1 MKRCKRA
8 AAILLT
14 MALSLSALAG
24 CGKTQSQQALLVP
37 ETLSVCLGSAPVSL
51 DPACAADVRDL
62 TVISNLYENLMK
74 LAEDESGN
82 LTPVFAMARSYE
94 EEKHIDGSVTYTFRL
109 RNARWSDGSSVVA
122 DDFVFAWQRLADP
135 AVNSPNAQLMSIIKG
150 YDEVQAT
157 GDVSKL
163 QVSAKNS
170 STLVVTITGTCEW
183 FLTDVCTAPAA
194 SPLRRAVV
202 EELTEAA
209 LYAEEDAAASAVFSG
224 VAADIWASDPTKL
237 VTNGPYCVSESGI
250 RSMTLVRNERYFSDE
265 DSPETIR
272 IVYADTPEDGWK
284 LYQAG
289 TVDFL
294 AELPEAQLQLLAE
307 DPTWEPLTFPT
318 TGLLLFNTNHDVLSD
333 PLVRQALH
341 TVIDR
346 TAISAAVSAACIPAS
361 GLVSPS
367 VPDPDAD
374 AVNFRQHGGD
384 LVNCDPTVLSTNLR
398 GIQQLLEQAGF
409 DIDAPFPAME
419 LLYPALPRY
428 EAAARQLASCWSSA
442 FHMELQLTAME
453 PSALDAA
460 LASGQ
465 YALALTELTAP
476 ANDAQSFLQCWVTN
490 HPNNVVSY
498 SNTAFD
504 TLLAVIC
511 SASNDDARR
520 GCLHDAESLLLED
533 IPLAPLYFAGTDY
546 VLRDDLTGLL
556 RDARGTFRFDG
567 IQQIPLPEAPE
578 AASGS

>member
-1 MKRCKRA
+1 MKRCKHA

-14 MALSLSALAG
+14 MVLSLGALVG
-24 CGKTQSQQALLVP
+24 CGKTQSQQTLLVP
-37 ETLSVCLGSAPVSL
+37 ETLSVCLGSAPVTL
-51 DPACAADVRDL
+51 DPACAAEPRDL

-94 EEKHIDGSVTYTFRL
+94 DERHIDGSVTYTFRL

-163 QVSAKNS
+163 QVEAKNS

-194 SPLRRAVV
+194 SPLRRALVAPAS
-202 EELTEAA
+202 EA
-209 LYAEEDAAASAVFSG
+209 DAASDSADSSAPASPSAVDAWS
-224 VAADIWASDPTKL
+224 SDPTKL
-237 VTNGPYCVSESGI
+237 VTNGPYCVGESGS
-250 RSMTLVRNERYFSDE
+250 RSMTLVQNERYSNHD

-272 IVYADTPEDGWK
+272 IVYADTPEDGWN

-294 AELPEAQLQLLAE
+294 AELPESQLQLLAQ
-307 DPTWEPLTFPT
+307 DPEWEPLAFPT
-318 TGLLLFNTNHDVLSD
+318 TCLLLFNTNHDVLSD
-333 PLVRQALH
+333 PLVRQALR

-346 TAISAAVSAACIPAS
+346 TAISAAAGAACLPAS

-367 VPDPDAD
+367 VPDSDAD
-374 AVNFRQHGGD
+374 AANFRQHGGD
-384 LVNCDPTVLSTNLR
+384 LVNCDPTILTANLR
-398 GIQQLLEQAGF
+398 GIQQLLEEAGF

-428 EAAARQLASCWSSA
+428 EAAAQQLASCWSSA
-442 FHMELQLTAME
+442 FHMEIQLTAME
-453 PSALDAA
+453 PAALEAA

-476 ANDAQSFLQCWVTN
+476 ANDAQSFLQCWVTD
-490 HPNNVVSY
+490 HPSNVVAY

-504 TLLAVIC
+504 TLLAVIR
-511 SASNDDARR
+511 SASDDDARR
-520 GCLHDAESLLLED
+520 GEPSAGGYPLDAAVLHRNR
-533 IPLAPLYFAGTDY
+533 
-546 VLRDDLTGLL
+546 LR
-556 RDARGTFRFDG
+556 
-567 IQQIPLPEAPE
+567 P
-578 AASGS
+578 SG